1 MVNVGTYPRGGF
13 GMSGVVAGP
22 REPRRPHADTLLR
35 NHLNGDSQ
43 RAVAVQ
49 ANVTKLSA
57 DWRTIMVRLALV
69 SGISAHSLMIGMSLN
84 LVIVALAAMVLWRLG
99 RRRDVSPYPGG
110 RDCGRRVGLRADTER
125 RVLTWC
131 RVTSCS

>member
-1 MVNVGTYPRGGF
+1 MTNVGTYPRGGF

-35 NHLNGDSQ
+35 NHLDGEGA

-57 DWRTIMVRLALV
+57 DWRTAMVRLALV

-99 RRRDVSPYPGG
+99 KDEGTFPRILAVGIAVGG
-110 RDCGRRVGLRADTER
+110 LGYALIQRGV
-125 RVLTWC
+125 
-131 RVTSCS
+131 